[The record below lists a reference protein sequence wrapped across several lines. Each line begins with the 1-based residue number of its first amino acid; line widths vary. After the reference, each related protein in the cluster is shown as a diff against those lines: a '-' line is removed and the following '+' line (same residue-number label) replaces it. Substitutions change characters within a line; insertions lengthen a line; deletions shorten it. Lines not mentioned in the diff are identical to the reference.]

1 MDDSEPNSAAHPA
14 LMRLRS
20 HGRLLIIIAAL
31 LLLYTLGGFL
41 LVPHVARN
49 AIIGYVQKNMGGR
62 HASIG
67 ELKFNPFTF
76 TIEVHQFALTEVN
89 DSPIASFDL
98 LRIGASLTASLVHRA
113 WTLSEVRLEQPR
125 VDALV
130 ERDGTLNLAKL
141 APATPPKPEKPETD
155 HSLPALRIQAL
166 GVHGGSVRFEDRSR
180 AEPFSTTLRPI
191 EFDLTDFRTTRDFEN
206 KYRFSAQSAAGERLD
221 WAGQFTLQPLGST
234 GEFTIAQLKALTI
247 ANYLQNA
254 LPFELVGGSLDI
266 QGSYQFAATPATAL
280 SLNLPSIK
288 IHSLGINP
296 AASAGAGAAS
306 AAPWVSLP
314 ELDVNNTS
322 VSLSERRVTI
332 GEVLLQHAAV
342 QVWRNADGSLNLQQL
357 AGAAKA
363 PASTPTPTPTPTP
376 APAPSSSAASAVP
389 AWNIALAKLELQEAN
404 IAVEDRSVTPAFKTQ
419 LGAIALTVENYSS
432 AGTAPLNIDL
442 RMQIGQGG
450 QLQTQGTVAL
460 SSMNSALDLT
470 LSGLDL
476 PALQP
481 YVAQSTD
488 LAIYRGKLGVKGHV
502 VYTGV
507 PARGQPK
514 LQLALG
520 INVADLA
527 TRDNFLN
534 EDLVSWRS
542 LQIDGM
548 RYQMAPD
555 ALHIERIAVGAPYG
569 RVVIGPKGGLNVA
582 QILRPARAQGASG
595 AQPAAES
602 SEQGVTAVAAPPAGK
617 GKARKSK
624 SGSTPAAVA
633 VAAPPRQPGMPMSIA
648 RIDIQDGVA
657 DFTDHS
663 VEPTFS
669 TAIYGLKGSVI
680 GLSSDP
686 ASRATVSLDGSVD
699 RYAPVSIKGK
709 VNVLSAATFTDIAM
723 SFSNIELPTFNPYSG
738 KFAGY
743 NITQGKLTTTM
754 QYHVENRKLDAQH
767 HIVID
772 QLEFGAATESKQAV
786 PLPIKLAVSLL
797 KDRNGVIDLDLPVGG
812 SLDDPTFRVGPII
825 WKVFVNLIEK
835 VVTAP
840 FAALGKLFGGG
851 PELSYVDFPAGAST
865 LGAEQTQKL
874 SQLASA
880 LVERP
885 QLKLDVPLHTQ
896 ADDDDAALERAALDN
911 ALQAADASG
920 AAAARPR
927 SPKSKSTA
935 GAAGASSRAS
945 ASASD
950 SNGAASA
957 QAAAQLP
964 ALVALYRTQFKSDP
978 DYPPETDKVA
988 WLQQQLL
995 PQFAPSQAERDAL
1008 SLARAQ
1014 AVQSAVLTNTEL
1026 KPDRVFLVNQV
1037 SGGGPDGKVRMEL
1050 KLE

>member
-1 MDDSEPNSAAHPA
+1 MDDSEPKSAVPTG
-14 LMRLRS
+14 LERLRS
-20 HGRLLIIIAAL
+20 HVRLLIVIAAL

-76 TIEVHQFALTEVN
+76 TVEVRQFALTEAN

-98 LRIGASLTASLVHRA
+98 LRVGASLTASLAHRA
-113 WTLSEVRLEQPR
+113 WTLSEVRLELPQ
-125 VDALV
+125 VHAIID
-130 ERDGTLNLAKL
+130 RDGTLNLARL
-141 APATPPKPEKPETD
+141 APATPEKPANSETD
-155 HSLPALRIQAL
+155 KSLPALRIKAL
-166 GVHGGSVRFEDRSR
+166 GVHGGSVQFEDRSR

-221 WAGQFTLQPLGST
+221 WAGQFTLQPLGSN

-247 ANYLQNA
+247 ADYLQNA
-254 LPFELVGGSLDI
+254 LPFDLLGGTLDI

-280 SLNLPSIK
+280 SLTLPSIK
-288 IHSLGINP
+288 VHSLAINP
-296 AASAGAGAAS
+296 AAAATAGAAAASAGA
-306 AAPWVSLP
+306 APWVLLP

-332 GEVLLQHAAV
+332 GQILLQRPAI
-342 QVWRNADGSLNLQQL
+342 QLWRNADGSLNLAQL
-357 AGAAKA
+357 SGAAKTA
-363 PASTPTPTPTPTP
+363 TASPASAPVP
-376 APAPSSSAASAVP
+376 ASSAGPTAP
-389 AWNIALAKLELQEAN
+389 AWNIALEKLELQDAN
-404 IAVEDRSVTPAFKTQ
+404 IAVEDRSVKPVFKTQ
-419 LGAIALTVENYSS
+419 LGAIGLTVANYSS
-432 AGTAPLNIDL
+432 AGTEPLNIDL
-442 RMQIGQGG
+442 HMRIGQGG
-450 QLQTQGTVAL
+450 ELQTQGTVML

-470 LSGLDL
+470 LTGLDL

-488 LAIYRGKLGVKGHV
+488 LTIYRGKLGVKGHIA
-502 VYTGV
+502 YAGA

-514 LQLALG
+514 LQLTLAIG
-520 INVADLA
+520 VADLA
-527 TRDNFLN
+527 TRDNILN

-555 ALHIERIAVGAPYG
+555 ALRIDRIAVGAPYG

-582 QILRPARAQGASG
+582 QLLRPARTAADAVVTAATPAAAAPAAKGRARKAKSG
-595 AQPAAES
+595 AP
-602 SEQGVTAVAAPPAGK
+602 
-617 GKARKSK
+617 
-624 SGSTPAAVA
+624 PAAVA
-633 VAAPPRQPGMPMSIA
+633 VAAAPRQPSMPISIA

-669 TAIYGLKGSVI
+669 TAIYGLKGSVV

-743 NITQGKLTTTM
+743 NIAQGKLSTTM
-754 QYHVENRKLDAQH
+754 EYHVENRKLDAKH

-772 QLEFGAATESKQAV
+772 QLEFGAATQSKQAV

-797 KDRNGVIDLDLPVGG
+797 KDRNGVIDLELPVGG

-851 PELSYVDFPAGAST
+851 PELSYVDFPAGAAT
-865 LGAEQTQKL
+865 LGPDQAQKL

-885 QLKLDVPLHTQ
+885 QVKLNVPLHTQ
-896 ADDDDAALERAALDN
+896 ADDDDAALERLGLDK
-911 ALQAADASG
+911 ALQAAAASG
-920 AAAARPR
+920 AAAGRPR
-927 SPKSKSTA
+927 SPKTKS
-935 GAAGASSRAS
+935 GDGASSEPIS
-945 ASASD
+945 GS
-950 SNGAASA
+950 
-957 QAAAQLP
+957 AAAQLP
-964 ALVALYRTQFKSDP
+964 LLAALYRMQFKSDP
-978 DYPPETDKVA
+978 DYPPDADQLA

-995 PQFAPSQAERDAL
+995 PRFAPSQAERDAL
-1008 SLARAQ
+1008 GLARAQ
-1014 AVQSAVLTNTEL
+1014 AVQSAMLANTDL
-1026 KPDRVFLVNQV
+1026 KSERVFLVNQV
-1037 SGGGPDGKVRMEL
+1037 SAGGLDGKVRMEL